1 MRILPQQIANYLE
14 NIANQTIVGC
24 LLYGNDDVVMASRF
38 RNIAKKIIVDTQDP
52 FLAVNIGGANF
63 GTNSDLLIE
72 EFLSGS
78 MLGGRKVIMLRELDS
93 GQIRGFNTSLLQ
105 NLQQLESRYQFKN
118 VDNNF
123 ILIYGGD
130 LAKNSPLRQFAE
142 DSKSLAAIACYQE
155 SKENVVKMVNARLQQ
170 LAIELE
176 QGSLELLLSSGN
188 YQLENCYREIEKIDI
203 FLGEKI
209 GEPLDKPKVNSDS
222 KGFNGSFST
231 KNIRKLLIVDAL
243 KIFTNQQESSLI
255 DFVNSLLGK
264 KTYSAIECFNRLLHQ
279 ELDFIMLVRYIS
291 SYFQK
296 LYFAKIDSSNQNVD
310 EFIRKNN
317 IFFKEADAFKGHLRE
332 INVLELEKI
341 MQKTL
346 ILEARLKNS
355 EYDSNLVFIDFIRS
369 FS

>member
-14 NIANQTIVGC
+14 NIANQTIAGC

-38 RNIAKKIIVDTQDP
+38 RNIAKKIIVDTRDP

-63 GTNSDLLIE
+63 ATNPELLIE

-105 NLQQLESRYQFKN
+105 NLQELESRYHFKN

-155 SKENVVKMVNARLQQ
+155 SKENVVKMVNAKLQQ

-176 QGSLELLLSSGN
+176 QGALELLLSSSN

-203 FLGEKI
+203 FLGD
-209 GEPLDKPKVNSDS
+209 PLDGPKVNIDS
-222 KGFNGSFST
+222 KGFNSSLST
-231 KNIRKLLIVDAL
+231 KNTRKLLIIDAL
-243 KIFTNQQESSLI
+243 KIFPNQQESSLI
-255 DFVNSLLGK
+255 DFVDSLLGK
-264 KTYSAIECFNRLLHQ
+264 KTYSAIESFNRLLYQ

-291 SYFQK
+291 GYFQK
-296 LYFAKIDSSNQNVD
+296 LYFAKIDSSNQNID

-317 IFFKEADAFKGHLRE
+317 IFFKEADAFKRHLRE
-332 INVLELEKI
+332 INSLELEKI

-355 EYDSNLVFIDFIRS
+355 EYDSSLVFIDFIRS